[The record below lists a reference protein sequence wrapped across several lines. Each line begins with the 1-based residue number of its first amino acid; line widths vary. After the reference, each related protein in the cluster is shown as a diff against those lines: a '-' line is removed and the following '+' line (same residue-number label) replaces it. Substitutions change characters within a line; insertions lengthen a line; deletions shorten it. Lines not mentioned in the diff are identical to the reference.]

1 MNRRDRC
8 CILNTRTHRQRG
20 LVSQQLISQEKL
32 PAELRARGVDKSRDL
47 KNSNCADV
55 GVDDVK
61 NCTIFYS
68 RPPCRS
74 LARFH
79 HHHRG
84 SPADAATHAD
94 GVMNLL
100 CALIARLKVTH
111 SLTRAASAA
120 CSLHAASQL
129 QQPAGRGRYLVD
141 WTAECG
147 HVTQLHIKRQIIGIR
162 RFERITRT
170 ALGRAH
176 IFRQRPRQNSRRA
189 PIR

>member
-8 CILNTRTHRQRG
+8 CLLNTRTHRQRG

-111 SLTRAASAA
+111 SLVQRAPLARYM
-120 CSLHAASQL
+120 
-129 QQPAGRGRYLVD
+129 QPASCSNLPAGGVTW
-141 WTAECG
+141 WTGLRSADM
-147 HVTQLHIKRQIIGIR
+147 
-162 RFERITRT
+162 
-170 ALGRAH
+170 
-176 IFRQRPRQNSRRA
+176 
-189 PIR
+189 